1 MTRILHLNDLQCF
14 VVAYELGSFSRA
26 ADNLDTV
33 QSQISTRIHRL
44 ESFAGV
50 RLFAR
55 LPHGIQPS
63 GAGETFYQHAKRIL
77 SGISELE
84 SAVHLH
90 RAASAFEG
98 LG

>member
-1 MTRILHLNDLQCF
+1 MTRILHLNDLHCF

-44 ESFAGV
+44 ECFAGV

-55 LPHGIQPS
+55 LPRGIQPS
-63 GAGETFYQHAKRIL
+63 DEGEAFYQHAKRIL
-77 SGISELE
+77 SSISELE
-84 SAVHLH
+84 SAVRLH
-90 RAASAFEG
+90 RAASAFDG